1 MVQVDD
7 DQRVV
12 SFVQAEL
19 HLRVESA
26 AQALWDVVDG
36 REAAALREVEALRG
50 DGWVQ
55 HSQQAL
61 AKRFAALMKIE
72 VRVCVAHRVVCRVLR
87 IVYCTVLYCTV
98 LYCTVL
104 SLVPW
109 PR

>member
-1 MVQVDD
+1 
-7 DQRVV
+7 
-12 SFVQAEL
+12 
-19 HLRVESA
+19 
-26 AQALWDVVDG
+26 
-36 REAAALREVEALRG
+36 
-50 DGWVQ
+50 VQ

-104 SLVPW
+104 YCRWCHGHADALARSLVIVV
-109 PR
+109 